1 MTTLY
6 LATHPDIENNHIQGE
21 YFVPSKIIPAPYIRP
36 TLGKMNRIARDR
48 NECQRLWELSERL
61 TQTK

>member
-36 TLGKMNRIARDR
+36 TLGKMNRIAETEM
-48 NECQRLWELSERL
+48 NVNVCGN
-61 TQTK
+61 